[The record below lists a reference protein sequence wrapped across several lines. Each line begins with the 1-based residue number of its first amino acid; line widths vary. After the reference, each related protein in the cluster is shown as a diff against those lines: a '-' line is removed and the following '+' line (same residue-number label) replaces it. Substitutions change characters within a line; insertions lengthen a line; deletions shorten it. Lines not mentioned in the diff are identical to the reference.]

1 LKALKLSPRARQR
14 KPLGSIKH
22 PIHLNINT
30 SLFMVSSVYYM
41 YIAIASTREGQV
53 YPGHFAHAE
62 VFYVFEYTDDGKLKL
77 VGVRENPLGRA
88 PDTDLEEGYH
98 HHIRVENSGIPLHGP
113 PKYMWL
119 RENVLH
125 DVDVVIAA
133 DTCQTSYRVF
143 TSQGVK
149 LIYPVPVE
157 AIVTYIEGE
166 GREEFKRLLEEYPR
180 E

>member
-1 LKALKLSPRARQR
+1 M
-14 KPLGSIKH
+14 H
-22 PIHLNINT
+22 
-30 SLFMVSSVYYM
+30 
-41 YIAIASTREGQV
+41 IAIASTKEGQV

-62 VFYVFEYTDDGKLKL
+62 VFYVFEYTDDGKVKP

-88 PDTDLEEGYH
+88 PDIDLEEGHH
-98 HHIRVENSGIPLHGP
+98 HHIRVEHSGVPLHGP

-133 DTCQTSYRVF
+133 DACQTSYRVF
-143 TSQGVK
+143 VSQGVK
-149 LIYPVPVE
+149 LIFTDPAPVE

-166 GREEFKRLLEEYPR
+166 GKEEFERLLEEYPR